1 MARAGECKSALA
13 GRERGIV
20 NAWRTAAIP
29 LAILT
34 RDVTVKGDR
43 LRGACMPDK
52 LAISADAAIAPPVAP
67 HAKVIGFWQCW
78 AFTVGTMIGTGIFMM
93 PVLLVPYGGLS
104 FSGWLI
110 AAGGSIAIA
119 LCLGRLAARTTRSGG
134 MQIFVQDAFGKLPG
148 FLVGWSNWVACVIS
162 TAALAVGFVGYL
174 NAIVPGL
181 ASEPGYQ
188 ALLALAVIWS
198 VTLVLIRGVKE
209 AGFVQLLFTILKLVP
224 LVLVIIWG
232 FLAGK
237 AENLPPVNPSGLE
250 PLAVL
255 SATTLLTMFAFV
267 GLDTGVMPAGNVR
280 DPTRTLPRAVVF
292 GTLTTTLVYILS
304 TAAVMLLIPAGELTM
319 STSPFADAVRGI
331 GAWAPP
337 LITAGALVSIIGSM
351 NGNIF
356 VTGQQSMAAAIE
368 GVAPRV
374 LAKLNKGEAPWVS
387 LIFSSVLASG
397 LLLLNY
403 SRGLVSAF
411 TFLIMMTTVACLVA
425 YLACALAV
433 FKYSW
438 RDARAWA
445 AVGLIATLY
454 SAFAIFGAGQEAL
467 IWGFVLIALGVPVYY
482 VGRRPAVI
490 VAAAPA

>member
-13 GRERGIV
+13 GGERGIV

-43 LRGACMPDK
+43 PWGACMPDK

-93 PVLLVPYGGLS
+93 PVLLAPYGGLS

-209 AGFVQLLFTILKLVP
+209 AG
-224 LVLVIIWG
+224 
-232 FLAGK
+232 
-237 AENLPPVNPSGLE
+237 LE

-267 GLDTGVMPAGNVR
+267 GLDTGVMPAGNVSN
-280 DPTRTLPRAVVF
+280 PTRTLPRAVVF

-433 FKYSW
+433 FRYSW

-482 VGRRPAVI
+482 AGRRPAVI

>member
-1 MARAGECKSALA
+1 MADTIATGS
-13 GRERGIV
+13 
-20 NAWRTAAIP
+20 
-29 LAILT
+29 
-34 RDVTVKGDR
+34 
-43 LRGACMPDK
+43 
-52 LAISADAAIAPPVAP
+52 DAALPPPVVP
-67 HAKVIGFWQCW
+67 HTKVIGFWQCW

-93 PVLLVPYGGLS
+93 PVLLAPYGGLS
-104 FSGWLI
+104 FGGWLI
-110 AAGGSIAIA
+110 AAGGTITIA
-119 LCLGRLAARTTRSGG
+119 LCLGQLAARTTRSGG

-181 ASEPGYQ
+181 AHEPGYQ
-188 ALLALAVIWS
+188 AVLALAVIWT
-198 VTLVLIRGVKE
+198 VTLVLVRGVKE
-209 AGFVQLLFTILKLVP
+209 AGFVQLVLTILKLVP
-224 LVLVIIWG
+224 LGLVILWG
-232 FLAGK
+232 FMTGK
-237 AENLPPVNPSGLE
+237 VENLPAGNPAGLE

-267 GLDTGVMPAGNVR
+267 GLETGVMPASNVNN
-280 DPTRTLPRAVVF
+280 PTKTLPRAVVV
-292 GTLTTTLVYILS
+292 GTLTTSLVYILS
-304 TAAVMLLIPAGELTM
+304 TAAVMLLIPSGELTT

-337 LITAGALVSIIGSM
+337 LITAGALVSIVGSL

-387 LIFSSVLASG
+387 LVFGSALASG

-403 SRGLVSAF
+403 SRGLVGAF

-425 YLACALAV
+425 YLACALSV
-433 FKYSW
+433 IKYSW

-445 AVGLIATLY
+445 AVAVIAALY
-454 SAFAIFGAGQEAL
+454 SAFAIFGAGQESL
-467 IWGFVLIALGVPVYY
+467 IWGFVLIALGVPFYY
-482 VGRRPAVI
+482 AGRRPVI
-490 VAAAPA
+490 VAVAAPA